1 MKVNIISTNPATCGI
16 GMTNEHLMRGMKD
29 FLHTHD
35 LTVKDIYLYENYN
48 PKSLNPFYFIKLI
61 KKAKDGDIIH
71 IQYNHDCFGS
81 LNRKINGFQ
90 NFFVYSY
97 ARLLRKKIITTLHET
112 PDLSKSNLIRKM
124 FYRILNFCPL
134 HFSNHIIVMSNTIK
148 NLIVRQD
155 KINPKKISVI
165 PMGAL
170 DNAPKK
176 INKEKA
182 IEQLNLPSD
191 KKIITLFGYIEPNK
205 GHDKVLLALNKLKNV
220 HFLIAGG
227 VRSEKGEDYKKKML
241 QIIDEKGL
249 KDRVTFY
256 GYVHEDANPLIL
268 GATDLLIYPYTG
280 ISNSLALTTAIP
292 YDVPILTS
300 DIQPFKEFHHN
311 HGATRIFKTDDS
323 KDMIKKIN
331 KILNNEKTSKRLL
344 EKQKLF
350 ISLFN
355 WREIARRT
363 IEIYRRCI

>member
-1 MKVNIISTNPATCGI
+1 MRVNIISTNPATCGI
-16 GMTNEHLMRGMKD
+16 GMTNNHLMRGMKD

-35 LTVKDIYLYENYN
+35 LTVKNIYLYENHK
-48 PKSLNPFYFIKLI
+48 PKSLNPIYFINLI

-81 LNRKINGFQ
+81 LSKKINGFQ

-97 ARLLRKKIITTLHET
+97 ARLLEKKIITTLHET
-112 PDLSKSNLIRKM
+112 PDLSNSNLIRRM
-124 FYRILNFCPL
+124 FYRVLNFCPL

-155 KINPKKISVI
+155 KINPEKISVI
-165 PMGAL
+165 PMGAF
-170 DNAPKK
+170 DNVPEK
-176 INKEKA
+176 IDRGKA
-182 IEQLNLPSD
+182 IEQLKLPSG

-205 GHDKVLLALNKLKNV
+205 GHDKVLWVLNKLKGV

-227 VRSEKGEDYKKKML
+227 VRSKKGEDYKKELL
-241 QIIDEKGL
+241 QIIEDKMLEDK
-249 KDRVTFY
+249 VTFY
-256 GYVHEDANPLIL
+256 GYVHENANPLIL
-268 GATDLLIYPYTG
+268 GATDLLIYPYTQ

-292 YDVPILTS
+292 YNVPILTS
-300 DIQPFKEFHHN
+300 DILPFKEFHHN
-311 HGATRIFKTDDS
+311 HGATSIFKTDD
-323 KDMIKKIN
+323 KHDMVKKIN
-331 KILNNEKTSKRLL
+331 KMLNNDKISKRVI

-363 IEIYRRCI
+363 IEVYRRYA